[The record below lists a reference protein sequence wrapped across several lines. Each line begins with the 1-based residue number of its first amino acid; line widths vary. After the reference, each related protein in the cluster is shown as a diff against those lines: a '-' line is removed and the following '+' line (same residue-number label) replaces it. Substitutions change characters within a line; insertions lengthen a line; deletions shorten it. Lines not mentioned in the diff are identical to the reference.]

1 MKRLLSD
8 NPLFGPL
15 DIVEVYEYYDQP
27 ILFTC
32 KSITGSYYLVV
43 WLGEIFS
50 DDEDDEDDEDGDEG
64 DKWLFAP
71 MSQQR
76 FESVRSGLID
86 LHAAFARVETGVLY
100 TVIEPIS
107 PRTSTTTPDRVE
119 SIDPSLFPQEGEFL
133 NLATETLPVVAEK
146 TKQRAIA
153 SRHEQIDIAIQT
165 VDRRLT
171 EIPATR
177 LSDILGSFQDLM
189 NAMGDKL
196 FGSGNSKGR
205 HPQSTI
211 DSMQLNVVGFSTGSF
226 RVHTMSEQP
235 VNLLEETDLGDAAI
249 RIIALLNMLGDEQP
263 LKSELMDL
271 GARVTKSLVDLLE
284 SIRLDT
290 EGIKVDWGSPHP
302 DRGGQVAVSY
312 AAAQQTISLIRSSE
326 EEAIREFS
334 VVGTLMGAHL
344 RTWKFEIET
353 ADKNRYTGDIA
364 EKLRG
369 MDELDEEETGAIF
382 GVGGRYEFTLE
393 EKQIFKP
400 MLEEDISMYRL
411 LSLRPL
417 KQE

>member
-8 NPLFGPL
+8 NQHFGPL
-15 DIVEVYEYYDQP
+15 EIVEVYEYYDQP

-32 KSITGSYYLVV
+32 KSLTGICYLVV
-43 WLGEIFS
+43 WLGE
-50 DDEDDEDDEDGDEG
+50 DEDDEEDTQG

-71 MSQQR
+71 LSQRR
-76 FESVRSGLID
+76 FEAVRSGLID
-86 LHAAFARVETGVLY
+86 LHA
-100 TVIEPIS
+100 
-107 PRTSTTTPDRVE
+107 
-119 SIDPSLFPQEGEFL
+119 DPSLFPQEGEFL
-133 NLATETLPVVAEK
+133 KLSTETLPVVAES

-153 SRHEQIDIAIQT
+153 SRHEEIDISIQT
-165 VDRRLT
+165 FDRRIT
-171 EIPATR
+171 HIPATR

-196 FGSGNSKGR
+196 FGSGNSKG
-205 HPQSTI
+205 PLSQSTI
-211 DSMQLNVVGFSTGSF
+211 ESMQLNVVGFSAGSF

-235 VNLLEETDLGDAAI
+235 INLLEETELGEAAS
-249 RIIALLNMLGDEQP
+249 RIITLLNMLGDEQSLNS
-263 LKSELMDL
+263 LKSELSNL
-271 GARVTKSLVDLLE
+271 GGRVTKSFVELLD
-284 SIRLDT
+284 SIKMDT

-302 DRGGQVAVSY
+302 ERGGQVAVSY
-312 AAAQQTISLIRSSE
+312 AVAQQTVTLIRSSE
-326 EEAIREFS
+326 EEAVREFS

-344 RTWKFEIET
+344 RTRKFEIET

-369 MDELDEEETGAIF
+369 MDDLDEEETGAVF

-400 MLEEDISMYRL
+400 MLEEEMSMYRL